1 MKRSLLFLLGILSVS
16 FFISFIITGCAQV
29 GSPTG
34 GPRDTIAPKLVSAQ
48 PNLKSTN
55 FKGNKIVLT
64 FDEYVDVQDVQ
75 TNVLVSPFPKNNP
88 TISFKLKTVTIKLKD
103 TLKENTTYAINF
115 GNAIRDNNEGNPFK
129 NFTYVFSTGNTVDSL
144 TLSGKIF
151 VAETGKP
158 DSTISAI
165 LYRNAHDSS
174 VQTRKP
180 DYLTKLD
187 GQGNFTFTNLS
198 AGSYKVYA
206 LKDGDGG
213 KTYNSAIEEFAF
225 IDEIIMLPDSTKP
238 VTLYAYAEEKDSKKT
253 ATTKDASG
261 KSAADK
267 RLKYATSLTTLQ
279 QDLNNDLV
287 VTFNRKIKT
296 WDSTKIQLTDTL
308 FSAIPGVSFRLDSTK
323 KLINI
328 QTKWPAESKYYL
340 IINKEVVTDTL
351 GTQLV
356 KTDTLKFKTK
366 KLEDYG
372 NISIRFANLVKEKHP
387 VLLFLKGDVLVKSVA
402 INSTTWS
409 DKLMEPGEYELR
421 ILYDDNNNGKWDPGN
436 YKKKIQPEKGI
447 TLDKKLTIK
456 ANWDNEREVKL

>member
-1 MKRSLLFLLGILSVS
+1 MKRSILFLLGILSVS
-16 FFISFIITGCAQV
+16 CFISIIITGCAQV
-29 GSPTG
+29 GTPTG
-34 GPRDTIAPKLVSAQ
+34 GPKDTIAPKLVSAQ

-75 TNVLVSPFPKNNP
+75 TNVLVSPFPKTSP

-144 TLSGKIF
+144 TLSGKII
-151 VAETGKP
+151 VAETGKV

-165 LYRNAHDSS
+165 LYRNAHDSA
-174 VQTRKP
+174 VKTRKP
-180 DYLTKLD
+180 DYLAKPD

-213 KTYNSAIEEFAF
+213 KTYNSAIEEFGF
-225 IDEIIMLPDSTKP
+225 IDGIIVLPDSTKS
-238 VTLYAYAEEKDSKKT
+238 VTLYTYAEEKDPKKST
-253 ATTKDASG
+253 ASKDAPG
-261 KSAADK
+261 KTAADK
-267 RLKYATSLTTLQ
+267 RLKYTTSLTTLQ
-279 QDLNNDLV
+279 QDLNHDLAI
-287 VTFNRKIKT
+287 TFNRKIKI
-296 WDSTKIQLTDTL
+296 WDSTKIKLTDTL
-308 FSAIPGVSFRLDSTK
+308 FNALPGVSFNLDSTK
-323 KLINI
+323 KIINI
-328 QTKWPAESKYYL
+328 HAKWPAETKYFL
-340 IINKEVVTDTL
+340 IINKELVTDTL
-351 GTQLV
+351 GTQLL
-356 KTDTLKFKTK
+356 KADTLKFTTK
-366 KLEDYG
+366 KPEDYG
-372 NISIRFANLVKEKHP
+372 NISIRFSNLVKEKHP

-402 INSTTWS
+402 INSPNWS

>member
-1 MKRSLLFLLGILSVS
+1 MKRSLLFLLGIVLVS
-16 FFISFIITGCAQV
+16 CLISFIITGCAQV
-29 GSPTG
+29 GTPTG
-34 GPRDTIAPKLVSAQ
+34 GPKDSIAPKLVSAQ

-75 TNVLVSPFPKNNP
+75 TNVLVSPFPKTSP

-129 NFTYVFSTGNTVDSL
+129 NFTYIFSTGDTVDSL
-144 TLSGKIF
+144 TLSGKIIIS
-151 VAETGKP
+151 ETGKA

-165 LYRNAHDSS
+165 LYRNAHDSA

-180 DYLTKLD
+180 DYLTKPD

-198 AGSYKVYA
+198 AGTYKVYA

-213 KTYNSAIEEFAF
+213 KTYNSAIEEFGF
-225 IDEIIMLPDSTKP
+225 NDDIIILPDSTRP
-238 VTLYAYAEEKDSKKT
+238 VTIYAYAEEKDIKKT
-253 ATTKDASG
+253 STSKDAPG
-261 KSAADK
+261 KTAADK
-267 RLKYATSLTTLQ
+267 RLKYTTSLTTLQ
-279 QDLNNDLV
+279 QDLNNNLA
-287 VTFNRKIKT
+287 VTFNRIIKT
-296 WDSTKIQLTDTL
+296 WDSTKIKLTDTL
-308 FSAIPGVSFRLDSTK
+308 FNTIPGVFFNLDSTK
-323 KLINI
+323 KIINI
-328 QTKWPAESKYYL
+328 QTKWPAETKYFL
-340 IINKEVVTDTL
+340 ILNKEVVTDTL

-356 KTDTLKFKTK
+356 KTDTLKFTTK

-372 NISIRFANLVKEKHP
+372 NISIRFLNLVKEKYP

-402 INSTTWS
+402 INSTNWS
-409 DKLMEPGEYELR
+409 EKLMEPGEYELR
-421 ILYDDNNNGKWDPGN
+421 ILYDDNNNGKWDPGS

>member
-29 GSPTG
+29 GTPSG
-34 GPRDTIAPKLVSAQ
+34 GPKDSIAPQLVSAQ

-55 FKGNKIVLT
+55 FKSNKIVLT

-75 TNVLVSPFPKNNP
+75 TNVLVSPFPKTSP

-115 GNAIRDNNEGNPFK
+115 GNAIRDNNEGNPYK

-144 TLSGKIF
+144 TLSGKII
-151 VAETGKP
+151 VSEIGKA

-165 LYRNAHDSS
+165 LYRNAHDSA

-180 DYLTKLD
+180 DYLTRPD

-213 KTYNSAIEEFAF
+213 KTYNSAIEEFGF
-225 IDEIIMLPDSTKP
+225 SDDIIILPDSTRP
-238 VTLYAYAEEKDSKKT
+238 ATLYAYAEEKDLKKT
-253 ATTKDASG
+253 AISKDAPG
-261 KSAADK
+261 KTAADK
-267 RLKYATSLTTLQ
+267 RLKYTTSLTTLQ
-279 QDLNNDLV
+279 QDLNNDLA
-287 VTFNRKIKT
+287 VTFNRTIKT
-296 WDSTKIQLTDTL
+296 WDSSKIKLTDTL
-308 FSAIPGVSFRLDSTK
+308 FKTIPGVSFNLDSTK
-323 KLINI
+323 KIINI
-328 QTKWPAESKYYL
+328 QTKWPAETKYFL
-340 IINKEVVTDTL
+340 ILNKDLVTDTL

-356 KTDTLKFKTK
+356 KTDTLRFTTK
-366 KLEDYG
+366 KIEDYG
-372 NISIRFANLVKEKHP
+372 NISIRFTNLIKEKHP
-387 VLLFLKGDVLVKSVA
+387 VLQFFKGDVLVKSVA
-402 INSTTWS
+402 INSPNWS
-409 DKLMEPGEYELR
+409 EKLMEPGEYELR